1 MNFKRNWLKIIA
13 LIGASFAIAG
23 CKDSSAFVEYKPISE
38 VVDKHEDIIGA
49 DGRYIRYGNFK
60 SYPAIDWNKSGDD
73 KTVLLGSTYEVLTGY
88 TGRNILEAS
97 GDKKILV
104 VPVEFS
110 DYTIKNL
117 GVSDEEYVSNLQ
129 KAFFGGVK
137 NNKYVSVAEYY
148 NRSSYG
154 KLRISGKVCDKF
166 YTFPK
171 TVYEL
176 NTYNVYKNSR
186 DPVSDCYDKVLTWYE
201 DTYHESLD
209 EFKDENSGDVA
220 LYLVYTLPT
229 ELNTSNPKFFW
240 AYTFKD
246 KLLSWSS
253 YSVMNTL
260 AGYPDAHTFIHE
272 VGHLF
277 GLEDYYPTDES
288 DVSNSVPEPAGRI
301 DMMDCSVGDHTA
313 LSKMWLN
320 WARPYWAKDTCEIK
334 INALVDSG
342 ELILINDSWNG
353 SVFDEYYLV
362 EFYSPSGL
370 NYYDTNIGNNLAKLP
385 TLPGV
390 KIYHVDARLGYYT
403 YDSSTKATTFKYY
416 CDDKGQR
423 VTPEDKIS
431 PSKTDKN
438 INIVHNNSTNTEN
451 KDGQPTLKNYL
462 YELQLKNVGHS
473 VAGCAE
479 NANLFR
485 TGDVFEDFTFNS
497 NNLLSHPD
505 YKITVSGM
513 TYRDATI
520 KIEKIIEK

>member
-1 MNFKRNWLKIIA
+1 MNFKRNCLSIIA
-13 LIGASFAIAG
+13 LIGAAFIVAG
-23 CKDSSAFVEYKPISE
+23 CSKFDPNSAYQPITE
-38 VVDKHEDIIGA
+38 VVDDHKDVWGENATYVKYGDYKSFPAKYKA
-49 DGRYIRYGNFK
+49 DLD
-60 SYPAIDWNKSGDD
+60 PD
-73 KTVLLGSTYEVLTGY
+73 LLGSTYEVLTKY
-88 TGRNILEAS
+88 TGRHILEAT

-117 GVSDEEYVSNLQ
+117 GVSSEEYVSNLE
-129 KAFFGGVK
+129 KAFFGNVK
-137 NNKYVSVAEYY
+137 GNKYVSVAEYY

-171 TVYEL
+171 TVYEI
-176 NTYNVYKNSR
+176 NTRKTIR
-186 DPVSDCYDKVLTWYE
+186 DYVQESYDKVLTWYE
-201 DTYHESLD
+201 DNYHESLD
-209 EFKDENSGDVA
+209 EYRIDPENGNNEIA

-246 KLLSWSS
+246 KPLSWSS

-277 GLEDYYPTDES
+277 GLEDYYPADES

-301 DMMDCSVGDHTA
+301 DMMDCSIGDQTG

-320 WARPYWAKDTCEIK
+320 WARPYWVKDSCEIT
-334 INALVDSG
+334 INALVNSG
-342 ELILINDSWNG
+342 DLILINDEWNG
-353 SVFDEYYLV
+353 TVFDEYYLI
-362 EFYSPSGL
+362 EFYSPTGL

-390 KIYHVDARLGYYT
+390 KIYHVDARLGYYQIET
-403 YDSSTKATTFKYY
+403 TKTTFLHY
-416 CDDKGQR
+416 CDEVSEPGQADVR
-423 VTPEDKIS
+423 ADAVK
-431 PSKTDKN
+431 KN
-438 INIVHNNSTNTEN
+438 INVVHNNSTNTEA
-451 KDGQPTLKNYL
+451 KDDQQYLKNYL
-462 YELQLKNVGHS
+462 YELELNHVGHS
-473 VAGCAE
+473 VAGCATDL
-479 NANLFR
+479 NLFR
-485 TGDVFEDFTFNS
+485 GGDTFDDLNF
-497 NNLLSHPD
+497 NKLNITD
-505 YKITVSGM
+505 YKISITNV

-520 KIEKIIEK
+520 KFEKV